1 MTDDTIGDEKAIYKE
16 SGFTAG
22 FGNEGWSKQPGIA
35 IVKGDEYVQHD
46 APTRRS
52 HICWYVEL
60 MSCFCLV
67 QVSVS
72 TTFFQLM

>member
-1 MTDDTIGDEKAIYKE
+1 MTIDAIDKEKAIIKE
-16 SGFTAG
+16 SGFTDG
-22 FGNEGWSKQPGIA
+22 FANEGWSTQPGMA

-60 MSCFCLV
+60 TVACF
-67 QVSVS
+67 
-72 TTFFQLM
+72 